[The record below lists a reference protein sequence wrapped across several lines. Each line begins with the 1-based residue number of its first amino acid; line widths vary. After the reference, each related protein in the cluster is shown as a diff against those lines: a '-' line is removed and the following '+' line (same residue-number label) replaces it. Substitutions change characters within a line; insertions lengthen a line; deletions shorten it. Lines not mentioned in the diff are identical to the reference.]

1 MKSRSWLSRLVIT
14 GIVNPVI
21 HFVINTCNSQD
32 HRNRKS
38 ARPVITIDPTLF
50 YCSWWAV
57 LSARITGSANLAV
70 MKSESR
76 NTFGLADN
84 SLTGTQKALLDK
96 ALEIVR
102 DHMSDPDFSNEVF
115 IKEMA
120 MCKTVLYEKLRTIT
134 GQTISEFIT
143 CLRLR
148 QAKHLLLHRSSSI
161 SAIAY
166 DTGFKSPSLFSWNA
180 PS

>member
-1 MKSRSWLSRLVIT
+1 M
-14 GIVNPVI
+14 
-21 HFVINTCNSQD
+21 
-32 HRNRKS
+32 
-38 ARPVITIDPTLF
+38 
-50 YCSWWAV
+50 AV

-70 MKSESR
+70 MKPESR

-115 IKEMA
+115 IKEMG
-120 MCKTVLYEKLRTIT
+120 MCKTVLYEKLRTLT

-143 CLRLR
+143 CVRLK
-148 QAKHLLLHRSSSI
+148 QAMDLLLHRTSSI

-166 DTGFKSPSLFSWNA
+166 DTGFKSPSLFSRSFKRYFGVTPTEFAKRETAGEDGLARLPDQTNKT
-180 PS
+180 SKCYGNRL

>member
-1 MKSRSWLSRLVIT
+1 M
-14 GIVNPVI
+14 
-21 HFVINTCNSQD
+21 
-32 HRNRKS
+32 
-38 ARPVITIDPTLF
+38 
-50 YCSWWAV
+50 AV

-70 MKSESR
+70 MKPESR
-76 NTFGLADN
+76 STFGLADN

-115 IKEMA
+115 IREMA
-120 MCKTVLYEKLRTIT
+120 MCKTVLYEKLRTLT

-143 CLRLR
+143 YVRLK
-148 QAKHLLLHRSSSI
+148 QAKHLLLHHSSSI

-166 DTGFKSPSLFSWNA
+166 DTGFKSPSLFSRSFKRYFGVT
-180 PS
+180 PSEFAKWETANGEDPSRLPDQTNKVSKCYGNRL